1 MPVIRSRTR
10 RRRAGSHLR
19 DPVTDTDD
27 EVVTVEQAPAVQIVK
42 ALVSP
47 DPPVGVGARLVY
59 SLTVVNTGN
68 TTLTDLVVTDSRAAA
83 TVDCDPAAGDPV
95 NTVDELAV
103 GAQVVCEAVYVVTQ
117 ADVDAGVPIH
127 NTATVD
133 TDETPTVPSNPVDVP
148 VVDAVPALSVLKV
161 AVPNNLIEPGD
172 VVYTV
177 TATNTGNVTLS
188 DVTVDRS
195 VGRVVRV

>member
-1 MPVIRSRTR
+1 M
-10 RRRAGSHLR
+10 
-19 DPVTDTDD
+19 
-27 EVVTVEQAPAVQIVK
+27 
-42 ALVSP
+42 
-47 DPPVGVGARLVY
+47 
-59 SLTVVNTGN
+59 
-68 TTLTDLVVTDSRAAA
+68 
-83 TVDCDPAAGDPV
+83 
-95 NTVDELAV
+95 
-103 GAQVVCEAVYVVTQ
+103 YVVTQ

-133 TDETPTVPSNPVDVP
+133 TDETDRVPSNPVDVP

-177 TATNTGNVTLS
+177 TATNTGNVTLT

-195 VGRVVRV
+195 VGRVVRVRVHPGPAGDVGAERLDGV